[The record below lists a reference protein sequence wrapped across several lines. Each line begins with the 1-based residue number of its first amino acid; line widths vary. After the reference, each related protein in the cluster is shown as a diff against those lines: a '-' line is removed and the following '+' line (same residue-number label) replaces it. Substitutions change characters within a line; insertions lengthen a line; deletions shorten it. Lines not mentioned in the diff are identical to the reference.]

1 MSRLAVL
8 AVTGLLAGSSSL
20 SLAACGGS
28 SSSYGGSSSTA
39 SGSGSSASSTS
50 SAGAASVKTAK
61 TGPLG
66 TFLTDGKGRTL
77 YLWDA
82 DTGRSST
89 CTGGCATAWPPL
101 LTTGAPK
108 GGTGVDAS
116 LLGTT
121 TRSDGGREVT
131 YAGHPLYYYSGDSG
145 AGQANGQASSAFGAP
160 WWVVSPRGTA
170 VQS

>member
-8 AVTGLLAGSSSL
+8 AVTALLAGSSL
-20 SLAACGGS
+20 SLGACGGS

-131 YAGHPLYYYSGDSG
+131 YAGHPLYYFAGDSG
-145 AGQANGQASSAFGAP
+145 AGQANGQGSSAFGAP